1 MEEIT
6 TTLIKKHWY
15 DKLPKWLKVVL
26 LIVSIITMFYW
37 LGFMIYK
44 ILCGI
49 RIIGAFIFEK
59 RNYWTFLCC
68 LLILV
73 IGGLL
78 LAQYYFNLDP
88 FGAIVAYFNG
98 LIERLRE
105 YLGNL
110 IIGG

>member
-1 MEEIT
+1 MYR
-6 TTLIKKHWY
+6 LINNSKM
-15 DKLPKWLKVVL
+15 PRFIKWILYVL
-26 LIVSIITMFYW
+26 LTLTCIYW
-37 LGFMIYK
+37 IGVMVYK
-44 ILCGI
+44 ILCAI
-49 RIIGAFIFEK
+49 RVIGAFIFEK

-98 LIERLRE
+98 LIDRLRE